1 MNKYI
6 KYTLLFISLLWINIS
21 KANETEE
28 SVPHLLI
35 QYNDDGLYISPL
47 SNDFKI
53 DNLGEKLLIINKNED
68 KLIDLSSVKSFG
80 ITYKVITAIDSIFE
94 DSQKEWTIYDT
105 NGNLV
110 KKSNQRNPDLTGLQ
124 AGKIYIIKNDKLSF
138 KYMPCK

>member
-28 SVPHLLI
+28 LVPHLLI

-68 KLIDLSSVKSFG
+68 KLINLSSVKSFG
-80 ITYKVITAIDSIFE
+80 ITYKLITSIDSIFE

-110 KKSNQRNPDLTGLQ
+110 RKSNQRNPDLTGLQ

>member
-6 KYTLLFISLLWINIS
+6 KYTLLIISLLWINIS

-28 SVPHLLI
+28 LVPHLLI

-110 KKSNQRNPDLTGLQ
+110 RKSNQRNPDLTGLQ